1 VQVIV
6 VLRSVHIDLGGE
18 QNVAVV
24 AILELACAPKDAS
37 RRKKVLKHR
46 LMGKKGVAV
55 RPGDTGRSVMS
66 VRCAALLVVEEAPCD
81 ASVVMA
87 KQPSCA

>member
-1 VQVIV
+1 
-6 VLRSVHIDLGGE
+6 
-18 QNVAVV
+18 
-24 AILELACAPKDAS
+24 
-37 RRKKVLKHR
+37 
-46 LMGKKGVAV
+46 MGKKGVAV